1 MKAFTEPVQEE
12 ITDVNDALIV
22 HAKSSESIKLTS
34 AEVNEVD
41 DGTPQ

>member
-12 ITDVNDALIV
+12 VKDVNDALIV
-22 HAKSSESIKLTS
+22 HANSTESSKLTS
-34 AEVNEVD
+34 AAVNEVD